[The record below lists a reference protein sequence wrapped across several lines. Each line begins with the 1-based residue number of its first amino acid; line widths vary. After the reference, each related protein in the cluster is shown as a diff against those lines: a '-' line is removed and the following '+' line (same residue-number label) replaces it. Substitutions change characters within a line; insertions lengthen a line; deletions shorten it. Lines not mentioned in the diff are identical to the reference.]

1 MCQVDLSQCQ
11 AGTGSLNIQDLRR
24 IFDNLISNVERYAD
38 PVEPVFLQIIAKD
51 GVLTLMQKNK
61 IKEEMDGNTADSHKL
76 GLQGIRRM
84 AERHGGTLEIQD
96 QEGSFQIQIQISF
109 SEIPL

>member
-1 MCQVDLSQCQ
+1 MS
-11 AGTGSLNIQDLRR
+11 IQDLRR
-24 IFDNLISNVERYAD
+24 ILDNLISNVERYAD
-38 PVEPVFLQIIAKD
+38 PAEPVFLQITAKD

-61 IKEEMDGNTADSHKL
+61 IKEEMDGNAADSHKL

-84 AERHGGTLEIQD
+84 AERHGGTLEIQN
-96 QEGSFQIQIQISF
+96 QEGGFQIQIQISF